1 MRGREPSKNRLAV
14 IGILAVAAG
23 CLIAFF
29 AYTKDNPF
37 DNPYQV
43 KAAFRELGQLRP
55 NSPVRIAGVNVG
67 KVKSIEGGP
76 GTSSIVSMEI
86 KDEGLPLHRDASVK
100 VRPRIFLEGN
110 YFVELKPGTPS
121 APKMSD
127 GDMIPV
133 QQTAAPVQFGQ
144 LLEALQSDTREDLRT
159 VLQEYGKAVSGEG
172 GRGFNRSIKYWK
184 PAFKSSAMVN
194 DALRGRLEHDLSNY
208 LRGARRVAAGL
219 DRDPERL
226 KSLITDFA
234 AVASALASEQDNL
247 SAAIDELPTTLRR
260 GSSAFAAL
268 RRAFPSVR
276 RLAPELER
284 TAKSSGPALDAT
296 YPLVRE
302 LRGLVK
308 PSELQGLVRDLRPT
322 VPALTELNRGGLKL
336 QEQTRALGSC
346 NINVV
351 TPWNEESVPDPNFK
365 TSGPVYQ
372 AAAKQFTGLAAESR
386 SFDANGQYV
395 RSYANNANFG
405 TLTGDGRIFLS
416 ELPFQGVN
424 PPRKT
429 GGAPPYRP
437 DVPCETQERPDLRSK
452 ADAPPRTV
460 KINQNAPGAAA
471 RRAEATEKLLDW
483 MKTSMKASGMD
494 EQYELSD
501 EPLKLSEIDDVKA
514 TLAGRK

>member
-1 MRGREPSKNRLAV
+1 MRGREPSKTRLAA
-14 IGILAVAAG
+14 IGLVAAIAAA
-23 CLIAFF
+23 LIAFF

-37 DNPYQV
+37 DNPYEV
-43 KAAFRELGQLRP
+43 KAAFAELGQLRP

-76 GTSSIVSMEI
+76 GTSSIVTMEI
-86 KDEGLPLHRDASVK
+86 KPQGLPLRRDAQAK

-110 YFVELKPGTPS
+110 YFVDLKPGTP
-121 APKMSD
+121 AAKAMRD

-184 PAFKSSAMVN
+184 PAFQSTAVVN
-194 DALRGRLEHDLSNY
+194 DATRGMLEHDLSNY

-234 AVASALASEQDNL
+234 AVAGALASEQDNL
-247 SAAIDELPTTLRR
+247 SAAIDELPTTLRN
-260 GSSAFAAL
+260 GYAAFGAL
-268 RRAFPSVR
+268 REAFPSVR
-276 RLAPELER
+276 RLAPELEETAR
-284 TAKSSGPALDAT
+284 TSGPALDAT

-302 LRGLVK
+302 LRGLVRK
-308 PSELQGLVRDLRPT
+308 SELQGLVRDLRPT
-322 VPALTELNRGGLKL
+322 VPSLVELNRGGVKL

-346 NINVV
+346 NNLVIHD
-351 TPWNEESVPDPNFK
+351 WNEEKVPDPNFK
-365 TSGPVYQ
+365 SSGPVYQ
-372 AAAKQFTGLAAESR
+372 AASKQFTGLAAESR

-395 RSYANNANFG
+395 RSYANNANYA
-405 TLTGDGRIFLS
+405 TLLGDGRMYLS

-424 PPRKT
+424 PPRKR
-429 GGAPPYRP
+429 GGPPAYRP
-437 DVPCETQERPDLRSK
+437 DVPCETQERPDLRSN
-452 ADAPPRTV
+452 AEAPPPSRR
-460 KINQNAPGAAA
+460 INQNAPGAAA
-471 RRAEATEKLLDW
+471 RRAEANERLLKW
-483 MKTSMKASGMD
+483 MRRSMQQSGMD
-494 EQYELSD
+494 KRYKLSD
-501 EPLKLSEIDDVKA
+501 KPLRADQIDDVKR
-514 TLAGRK
+514 TLEGGR